1 MYRLYAIHVRSAKGG
16 GGAEGTIPRLGRPTM
31 RDVAALAGVSLN
43 TVSRVVNGEPQ
54 VAEDLAARVRRAVAQ
69 LDYKPN
75 LTASN
80 LRRSDGRSSTIGLL
94 LEDMANPFSS
104 SIYRAVEVVANLRN
118 VEVLAGSLEES
129 PEREKELAARL
140 FARRIDG
147 LIIAPA
153 SHDHSYLL
161 SEQRAGAAVV
171 FVDRPPELLAAD
183 SVVSDH
189 LNGSVKMV
197 NHLVEL
203 GHRRIAYMGYH
214 LSIVTGM
221 ARYSGFVQGMR
232 DARIPIDPTFVC
244 HGIQTMEDAYAS
256 TLEMFRGKVR
266 PSAFFSAHYWITIG
280 AIRALR
286 DLSLRRSVAVVG
298 FDDFMTAD
306 MLEPPVSVV
315 TQDAAAMGRLAAEIL
330 FRRVDG
336 DDTPFEQHILGTEL
350 IVRGTMGR
358 RVRTTSRT
366 S

>member
-1 MYRLYAIHVRSAKGG
+1 MS
-16 GGAEGTIPRLGRPTM
+16 RLGRPTI

-54 VAEDLAARVRRAVAQ
+54 VTEDLAARVRRAVAQ

-80 LRRSDGRSSTIGLL
+80 LRRSGGRSATIGLL

-104 SIYRAVEVVANLRN
+104 SIYRAVENVANLRS

-129 PEREKELAARL
+129 AEREKELAARL

-153 SHDHSYLL
+153 GHDHSYLL
-161 SEQRAGAAVV
+161 TEQRAGAAVI

-183 SVVSDH
+183 SVVSNHVD
-189 LNGSVKMV
+189 GSVELV
-197 NHLVEL
+197 NHLIGL
-203 GHRRIAYMGYH
+203 GHRKIAYMGYH
-214 LSIVTGM
+214 LSIVTGE
-221 ARYSGFVQGMR
+221 ARYSGFVRAMQEANVPL
-232 DARIPIDPTFVC
+232 DSAYIC
-244 HGIQTMEDAYAS
+244 HGIQTMEEAYSA
-256 TLEMFRGKVR
+256 TLAMFRGR
-266 PSAFFSAHYWITIG
+266 RLPSAFFSAHYWITIG

-286 DLSLRRSVAVVG
+286 ELGLRQSVAVVG

-306 MLEPPVSVV
+306 LLEPPVTVV
-315 TQDAAAMGRLAAEIL
+315 TQDAAAMGRLAAELL

-336 DDTPFEQHILGTEL
+336 DSTPFEQQVLETEL
-350 IVRGTMGR
+350 IVRGTLR
-358 RVRTTSRT
+358 PKS
-366 S
+366 